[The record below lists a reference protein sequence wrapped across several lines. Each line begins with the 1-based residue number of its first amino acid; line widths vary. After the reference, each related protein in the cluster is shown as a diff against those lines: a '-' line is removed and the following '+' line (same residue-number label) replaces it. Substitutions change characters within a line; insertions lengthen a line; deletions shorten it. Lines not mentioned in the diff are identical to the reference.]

1 MNLKSIFNNNLGKF
15 SPLLRRVG
23 SFLPLILL
31 IVAILMVRH
40 LLSAYTLS
48 EIIED
53 IKAVPLTNILLAF
66 ALTIL
71 NYIVLTFYD
80 YLGSRYVRSKI
91 PIRKIALASFI
102 AYAFSQNLGASVLS
116 GGAVRYRFYQRE
128 GLSPTNIAKLIAFTA
143 FHFWLGLFLL
153 AGSLAILKPESFSEL
168 FHVSTN
174 ICRLTGIAVLA
185 PSIVYIFFLFF
196 PKILARKYR
205 RFIPKKGLGLLG
217 IFVCVFDWVI
227 AASVFCSLLYGEHNI
242 TIFKTMG
249 AFIAAQVAGV
259 LSHVPGGLGVFEATV
274 AYILSPHHD
283 NAQLLTTLII
293 FRFIYYFLPFIL
305 SILLMTTYELTLH
318 YKSIRQNPEA
328 AARFAFL
335 GNLFNAFAPIINTL
349 FCLLTGLLLMSSSTI
364 PSELSFSV
372 KAKDYIPLAVF
383 EISHF
388 LSSIL
393 GVILIFVGIGL
404 RRRSKDTYQCVL
416 YLLLTSF
423 FLSIGENHALNA
435 ILIFINLS
443 FLYFTRKSF
452 YRSNTNK
459 LVRIATRWDWAIGVS
474 LLCIMM
480 GFFSYKEIEYDHS
493 LWLSFTPEGDASRF
507 LRSILGMLLGLVA
520 CIFYFIFSRTVTHAP
535 NLPEETELKRAEEIL
550 ELGGNTGGYLS
561 LSRDKELLYSDSKD
575 AFLMWR
581 VSGGSAICFSDP
593 QGNAES
599 YQELTWKFR
608 ELTEDISKFC
618 VFYEISPKM
627 IPNVL
632 DLGLRVFKIG
642 EEGVVNLND
651 FSLNGSKVGQ
661 LRTVANKMKKEGVT
675 FSVIEKSEVHTR
687 IEELK
692 AVSDEWLSFKN
703 TSEKGFSLGFF
714 EENYIQNFRCGV
726 VEKDGKVL
734 GFANILE
741 SKANSEIS
749 IDLMRH
755 SASAPNGVM
764 DFLFTNLF
772 LWGKENDYQAFSLGM
787 SPLSGLSTN
796 PLAPNYAKL
805 GNLFYRHGGH
815 FYNFEGLRKYKEK
828 FNPTWIPR
836 YLACSNGLVLPIV
849 LSNISVLI
857 SGGVSGLVKK

>member
-1 MNLKSIFNNNLGKF
+1 
-15 SPLLRRVG
+15 
-23 SFLPLILL
+23 
-31 IVAILMVRH
+31 MVRH

-53 IKAVPLTNILLAF
+53 IKAVPLTNIILAF

-80 YLGSRYVRSKI
+80 YLGSRYVKSKI

-196 PKILARKYR
+196 PKVLARRYR

-293 FRFIYYFLPFIL
+293 FRFTYYFLPFIL
-305 SILLMTTYELTLH
+305 SIVLMTTYELKIQ
-318 YKSIRQNPEA
+318 YKSIKQNPNA
-328 AARFAFL
+328 AAKFNFL
-335 GNLFNAFAPIINTL
+335 ENLFNAVAPLINTL
-349 FCLLTGLLLMSSSTI
+349 FCLLSGLILMSSSTI
-364 PSELSFSV
+364 PSEFSFPLKSRENVPLIIFELS
-372 KAKDYIPLAVF
+372 Y
-383 EISHF
+383 F

-393 GVILIFVGIGL
+393 GIVLIFVGIGL
-404 RRRSKDTYQCVL
+404 RRRSQRTYQLVMVL
-416 YLLLTSF
+416 L
-423 FLSIGENHALNA
+423 FLSLLISLGENDA
-435 ILIFINLS
+435 INSILVFTNFS
-443 FLYFTRKSF
+443 FLYFTRSSF
-452 YRSNTNK
+452 YRGRSYSII
-459 LVRIATRWDWAIGVS
+459 RISTRWDWTIAVS
-474 LLCIMM
+474 LLCIIM
-480 GFFSYKEIEYDHS
+480 GFFSYKEIDYNHN
-493 LWLSFTPEGDASRF
+493 LWFHFSIDGDASRF
-507 LRSILGMLLGLVA
+507 LRSILGMSIGLLSCML
-520 CIFYFIFSRTVTHAP
+520 YSTLTKSKSHLP
-535 NLPEETELKRAEEIL
+535 KLPEDEDLKIAQEIL

-593 QGNAES
+593 QGNAER

-772 LWGKENDYQAFSLGM
+772 LWGKENDYQTFSLGM

-857 SGGVSGLVKK
+857 SGGVAGLVKK